1 MRIYHLLS
9 LLYNHNINHNN
20 TTATAMSIT
29 DILQLTPRTLADLN
43 ARDGEDIPAEDAKDI
58 FDLFDKDGDG
68 SIPTQEIGTAIRS
81 LGFYP
86 KEAELSQIVDLAE
99 EVNFDQFLRLISRWL
114 HFYIGC

>member
-1 MRIYHLLS
+1 MP
-9 LLYNHNINHNN
+9 
-20 TTATAMSIT
+20 IT

-43 ARDGEDIPAEDAKDI
+43 ARDGEGIPAEDAKDI

-114 HFYIGC
+114 RLGC